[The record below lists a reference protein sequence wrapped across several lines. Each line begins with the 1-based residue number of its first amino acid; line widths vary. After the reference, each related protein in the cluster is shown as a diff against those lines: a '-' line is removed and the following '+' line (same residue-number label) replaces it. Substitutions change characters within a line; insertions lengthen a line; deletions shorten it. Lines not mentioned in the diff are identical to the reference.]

1 MSDENKV
8 LLRVSNLKQY
18 FPIGKKK
25 MGKPQSF
32 VKANDGISLNI
43 YEGETFGLV
52 GESGCGKSTFGRTL
66 LQLYRQTGG
75 RTVYYGRTVED
86 FDLKYVEEIFKNLP
100 DKKKKCEEL
109 LDKVKKLEADYAKMP
124 EGTEEE
130 KIAKKVAG
138 QHLAEMESEA
148 DNDLLDITALIGGL
162 YTLDETALAEAGR
175 HYLAEYL
182 AMKEIRKI
190 NAQADEFEKNG
201 KSAKAGEVKKKIPEL
216 QKKVQAELAEID
228 KIRDNCK
235 KDEDFEKYEVQKDD
249 GINLA
254 NLTDAE
260 MRYLRRD
267 LQLIFQDPYS
277 SLNPRMTVG
286 QIIGEG
292 LMAHNI
298 FKKGD
303 PKMQDYI
310 MEIMEKCGL
319 ASYFIHRYPHQF
331 SGGMKQRVIIAM
343 AVCCKPKLIIADEPT
358 TALDVTV
365 QAQVLELLKE
375 LQRDMDTA
383 ILLITHNLGVV
394 WEMCDKVMV
403 MYAGNTVEF
412 TDTKTLYSNP
422 RHPYTWGLLDS
433 MPKLSDESKGE
444 LKTIPGTPPDLR
456 LTGKCCNFYNRCPYV
471 TEACTQS
478 VPPLVEVEPGH
489 FVACHRQ
496 NLTNKLEKG
505 EGLKDE

>member
-1 MSDENKV
+1 MSENILTVKDLKTYFYTASGIAKAV
-8 LLRVSNLKQY
+8 DGVS
-18 FPIGKKK
+18 F
-25 MGKPQSF
+25 
-32 VKANDGISLNI
+32 NI
-43 YEGETFGLV
+43 AKGETMGIV
-52 GESGCGKSTFGRTL
+52 GESGSGKSVTSRSIIRLLPPRTGKIV
-66 LQLYRQTGG
+66 GG
-75 RTVYYGRTVED
+75 S
-86 FDLKYVEEIFKNLP
+86 I
-100 DKKKKCEEL
+100 
-109 LDKVKKLEADYAKMP
+109 
-124 EGTEEE
+124 
-130 KIAKKVAG
+130 
-138 QHLAEMESEA
+138 
-148 DNDLLDITALIGGL
+148 
-162 YTLDETALAEAGR
+162 
-175 HYLAEYL
+175 
-182 AMKEIRKI
+182 
-190 NAQADEFEKNG
+190 EFEG
-201 KSAKAGEVKKKIPEL
+201 KDVLALSKKEL
-216 QKKVQAELAEID
+216 ND
-228 KIRDNCK
+228 FRG
-235 KDEDFEKYEVQKDD
+235 KDIAV
-249 GINLA
+249 
-254 NLTDAE
+254 
-260 MRYLRRD
+260 
-267 LQLIFQDPYS
+267 IFQDPMT
-277 SLNPRMTVG
+277 SLDPVFKIGKQMTEM
-286 QIIGEG
+286 I
-292 LMAHNI
+292 MAHQNVT
-298 FKKGD
+298 KD
-303 PKMQDYI
+303 EAWKMAVEALSKVGI
-310 MEIMEKCGL
+310 PEPEKRMN
-319 ASYFIHRYPHQF
+319 SYPYEL
-331 SGGMKQRVIIAM
+331 SGGMCQRVIIAM

>member
-1 MSDENKV
+1 MSENILTVKDLKTYFYTASGIAKAV
-8 LLRVSNLKQY
+8 DGVS
-18 FPIGKKK
+18 F
-25 MGKPQSF
+25 
-32 VKANDGISLNI
+32 NI
-43 YEGETFGLV
+43 AKGETMGIV
-52 GESGCGKSTFGRTL
+52 GESGSGKSVTSSSIIRLLPPRTGKIV
-66 LQLYRQTGG
+66 GG
-75 RTVYYGRTVED
+75 
-86 FDLKYVEEIFKNLP
+86 FI
-100 DKKKKCEEL
+100 
-109 LDKVKKLEADYAKMP
+109 
-124 EGTEEE
+124 
-130 KIAKKVAG
+130 
-138 QHLAEMESEA
+138 
-148 DNDLLDITALIGGL
+148 
-162 YTLDETALAEAGR
+162 
-175 HYLAEYL
+175 
-182 AMKEIRKI
+182 
-190 NAQADEFEKNG
+190 EFEG
-201 KSAKAGEVKKKIPEL
+201 KDVLALSKKEL
-216 QKKVQAELAEID
+216 ND
-228 KIRDNCK
+228 FRG
-235 KDEDFEKYEVQKDD
+235 KDIAV
-249 GINLA
+249 
-254 NLTDAE
+254 
-260 MRYLRRD
+260 
-267 LQLIFQDPYS
+267 IFQDPMT
-277 SLNPRMTVG
+277 SLDPVFKIGKQMTEM
-286 QIIGEG
+286 I
-292 LMAHNI
+292 MAHQNVT
-298 FKKGD
+298 KD
-303 PKMQDYI
+303 EAWKMSVEALSKVGI
-310 MEIMEKCGL
+310 PEPEKRMN
-319 ASYFIHRYPHQF
+319 SYPYEL
-331 SGGMKQRVIIAM
+331 SGGMCQRVIIAM

>member
-1 MSDENKV
+1 MSENILTVKDLKTYFYTASGIAKAV
-8 LLRVSNLKQY
+8 DGVS
-18 FPIGKKK
+18 F
-25 MGKPQSF
+25 
-32 VKANDGISLNI
+32 NI
-43 YEGETFGLV
+43 AKGETMGIV
-52 GESGCGKSTFGRTL
+52 GESGSGKSVTSSSIIRLLPPRTGKIV
-66 LQLYRQTGG
+66 GG
-75 RTVYYGRTVED
+75 S
-86 FDLKYVEEIFKNLP
+86 I
-100 DKKKKCEEL
+100 
-109 LDKVKKLEADYAKMP
+109 
-124 EGTEEE
+124 
-130 KIAKKVAG
+130 
-138 QHLAEMESEA
+138 
-148 DNDLLDITALIGGL
+148 
-162 YTLDETALAEAGR
+162 
-175 HYLAEYL
+175 
-182 AMKEIRKI
+182 
-190 NAQADEFEKNG
+190 EFEG
-201 KSAKAGEVKKKIPEL
+201 KDVLALSKKEL
-216 QKKVQAELAEID
+216 ND
-228 KIRDNCK
+228 FRG
-235 KDEDFEKYEVQKDD
+235 KDIAV
-249 GINLA
+249 
-254 NLTDAE
+254 
-260 MRYLRRD
+260 
-267 LQLIFQDPYS
+267 IFQDPMT
-277 SLNPRMTVG
+277 SLDPVFKIGKQMTEM
-286 QIIGEG
+286 I
-292 LMAHNI
+292 MAHQNVT
-298 FKKGD
+298 KD
-303 PKMQDYI
+303 EAWKMAVEALSKVGI
-310 MEIMEKCGL
+310 PEPEKRMN
-319 ASYFIHRYPHQF
+319 SYPYEL
-331 SGGMKQRVIIAM
+331 SGGMCQRVIIAM

-422 RHPYTWGLLDS
+422 RHPYTWGLLAS

>member
-1 MSDENKV
+1 MSENILTVKDLKTYFYTASGIAKAV
-8 LLRVSNLKQY
+8 DGVS
-18 FPIGKKK
+18 F
-25 MGKPQSF
+25 
-32 VKANDGISLNI
+32 NI
-43 YEGETFGLV
+43 AKGETMGIV
-52 GESGCGKSTFGRTL
+52 GESGSGKSVTSSSIIRLLPPRTGKIV
-66 LQLYRQTGG
+66 GG
-75 RTVYYGRTVED
+75 S
-86 FDLKYVEEIFKNLP
+86 I
-100 DKKKKCEEL
+100 
-109 LDKVKKLEADYAKMP
+109 
-124 EGTEEE
+124 
-130 KIAKKVAG
+130 
-138 QHLAEMESEA
+138 
-148 DNDLLDITALIGGL
+148 
-162 YTLDETALAEAGR
+162 
-175 HYLAEYL
+175 
-182 AMKEIRKI
+182 
-190 NAQADEFEKNG
+190 EFEG
-201 KSAKAGEVKKKIPEL
+201 KDVLALSKKEL
-216 QKKVQAELAEID
+216 ND
-228 KIRDNCK
+228 FRGRDIA
-235 KDEDFEKYEVQKDD
+235 V
-249 GINLA
+249 
-254 NLTDAE
+254 
-260 MRYLRRD
+260 
-267 LQLIFQDPYS
+267 IFQDPMT
-277 SLNPRMTVG
+277 SLDPVFKIGKQMTEM
-286 QIIGEG
+286 I
-292 LMAHNI
+292 MAHQNVT
-298 FKKGD
+298 KD
-303 PKMQDYI
+303 EAWKMAVEALSKVGI
-310 MEIMEKCGL
+310 PEPEKRMN
-319 ASYFIHRYPHQF
+319 SYPYEL
-331 SGGMKQRVIIAM
+331 SGGMCQRVIIAM

-456 LTGKCCNFYNRCPYV
+456 LTGECCNFYNRCPYV

>member
-1 MSDENKV
+1 MSENILTVKDLKTYFYTASGV
-8 LLRVSNLKQY
+8 AKAVDGVS
-18 FPIGKKK
+18 F
-25 MGKPQSF
+25 
-32 VKANDGISLNI
+32 NI
-43 YEGETFGLV
+43 AKGETMGIV
-52 GESGCGKSTFGRTL
+52 GESGSGKSVTSNSIIRLLPPRTGKIV
-66 LQLYRQTGG
+66 GG
-75 RTVYYGRTVED
+75 S
-86 FDLKYVEEIFKNLP
+86 I
-100 DKKKKCEEL
+100 
-109 LDKVKKLEADYAKMP
+109 
-124 EGTEEE
+124 
-130 KIAKKVAG
+130 
-138 QHLAEMESEA
+138 
-148 DNDLLDITALIGGL
+148 
-162 YTLDETALAEAGR
+162 
-175 HYLAEYL
+175 
-182 AMKEIRKI
+182 
-190 NAQADEFEKNG
+190 EFEG
-201 KSAKAGEVKKKIPEL
+201 KDVLALSKKEL
-216 QKKVQAELAEID
+216 ND
-228 KIRDNCK
+228 FRG
-235 KDEDFEKYEVQKDD
+235 KDIAV
-249 GINLA
+249 
-254 NLTDAE
+254 
-260 MRYLRRD
+260 
-267 LQLIFQDPYS
+267 IFQDPMT
-277 SLNPRMTVG
+277 SLDPVFKIGKQMTEM
-286 QIIGEG
+286 I
-292 LMAHNI
+292 MAHQNVT
-298 FKKGD
+298 KD
-303 PKMQDYI
+303 EAWKMAVEALNKVGI
-310 MEIMEKCGL
+310 PEPEKRMN
-319 ASYFIHRYPHQF
+319 SYPYEL
-331 SGGMKQRVIIAM
+331 SGGMCQRVIIAM

-505 EGLKDE
+505 EDLKDE